1 VTVIKAFNKCVRCFP
16 TKTCLVEHIMADLPK
31 ERLDGSHVFKV
42 TGIDYCG
49 QFLFKSVVRNKLPV
63 KDYAC
68 VFFCFA
74 TKAIQL
80 ELTKDLST
88 ISFLHGLKRFLC
100 FIRGRG
106 EFGLTMQPTL
116 FKLRRLF
123 LSDDHEKSTFLFCLS
138 VCINL
143 FFIPSRSSHFDG
155 LWKRL

>member
-116 FKLRRLF
+116 FKLN
-123 LSDDHEKSTFLFCLS
+123 S
-138 VCINL
+138 I
-143 FFIPSRSSHFDG
+143 SHC
-155 LWKRL
+155 KISK